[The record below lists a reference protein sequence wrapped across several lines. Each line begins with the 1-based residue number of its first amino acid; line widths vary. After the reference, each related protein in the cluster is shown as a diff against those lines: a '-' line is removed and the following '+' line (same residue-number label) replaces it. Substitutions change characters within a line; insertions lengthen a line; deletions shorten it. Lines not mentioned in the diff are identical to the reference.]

1 MWKKL
6 MKLSF
11 IFALAL
17 ILAKPMVVQAAED
30 GTSWDTAKALK
41 MGTTTIVEGD
51 GTAHYFYYKN
61 TSTNPVI
68 LDISSAFIDGE
79 RAYPYLTEYQK
90 IGKSYDS
97 VMSVYSAASTR
108 TLYSKVESG
117 ETVYYRF
124 RNGSVS
130 SSTEPY
136 TGKFNV
142 VVSVAKEKKISLGQS
157 VVTTEKDAGTM
168 YTFTAPEEGIYSF
181 DCVAKSRGYVSI
193 LSLDH
198 KYWVPIF
205 ASNSFSGDD
214 KVTGYY
220 LIPGCQYALFVES
233 DYDQYRV
240 TWNVKKAS
248 NLNNPAITLQTIQER
263 LYDRTYHSPNP
274 MLYYKGYDI
283 VGDLGGECGWSSINN
298 NVLPG
303 TAVGAIYYSF
313 TYEGSTF
320 SGYYYT
326 TFRIVQDIGVA
337 DVTGITTPTYTGK
350 PVAPKATVKVSGK
363 TLKEGVDY
371 KIVAD
376 SNVNAGA
383 GRTATIQGLG
393 KYSYTK
399 KIKYTIAKGAQSI
412 QCDGEFITHKKAKKF
427 ALGAK
432 ANGTLTYATSNGKVA
447 TVDKNGKVKPK
458 KYGKAVI
465 TISAAATSNVNAT
478 SKKITVIVTSKATK
492 IASVKSTAKKKATVK
507 IKKATG
513 AQGYEISYSMD
524 PNFKSGVKT
533 VKTKKASTT
542 LKKLKSKK
550 TYYVRVRS
558 YRKVKG
564 EKLYSTY
571 SAAKKVKI
579 K

>member
-1 MWKKL
+1 MDMWKKF

-11 IFALAL
+11 MIVLTL
-17 ILAKPMVVQAAED
+17 VLVKPMVVQAAED
-30 GTSWDTAKALK
+30 GTSWDTAKGMKL
-41 MGTTTIVEGD
+41 GTMTIVD
-51 GTAHYFYYKN
+51 GVSYYYYKN
-61 TSTNPVI
+61 TSARPVI
-68 LDISSAFIDGE
+68 LEISSAFIDGE
-79 RAYPYLTEYQK
+79 RAFPSLTEYQK
-90 IGKSYDS
+90 IRNNYVS
-97 VMSVYSAASTR
+97 VTSEYNSSR
-108 TLYSKVESG
+108 PCKIYSKVNSG
-117 ETVYYRF
+117 ETLYYRF
-124 RNGSVS
+124 RNASVS

-136 TGKFNV
+136 TGAFNV
-142 VVSVAKEKKISLGQS
+142 VVSIAKEKKITLGQS
-157 VVTTEKDAGTM
+157 VVTTQTDEGTL
-168 YTFTAPEEGIYSF
+168 YTFTVPTEGIYSF
-181 DCVAKSRGYVSI
+181 DCTGKSSGYISMY
-193 LSLDH
+193 SLDH
-198 KYWVPIF
+198 KYWVPF
-205 ASNSFSGDD
+205 FSSSSFYQDD
-214 KVTGYY
+214 KITGYY
-220 LIPGCQYALFVES
+220 LIPGCQYALFVNS

-240 TWNVKKAS
+240 TWNIEKAS
-248 NLNNPAITLQTIQER
+248 NLNNPALTLQTIQER
-263 LYDRTYHSPNP
+263 LYDGYSHSPNP

-283 VGDLGGECGWSSINN
+283 VGDLDGECGWSSLNN

-303 TAVGAIYYSF
+303 TAVGVIYYSF

-337 DVTGITTPTYTGK
+337 DITGITTPIYTGK
-350 PVAPKATVKVSGK
+350 PVAPKATVKISGK

-393 KYSYTK
+393 KYAYTK
-399 KIKYTIAKGAQSI
+399 KIEYTIAKGAQSI
-412 QCDGEFITHKKAKKF
+412 QCNGEFITHKKAKKF

-432 ANGTLTYATSNGKVA
+432 ANGALSYATSNAKVV
-447 TVDKNGKVKPK
+447 TIDQNGMVKPK
-458 KYGKAVI
+458 GYGRAVI
-465 TISAAATSNVNAT
+465 TISAAATANVNAT

-524 PNFKSGVKT
+524 PNFKSGVKI

-571 SAAKKVKI
+571 SATKKVKV

>member
-17 ILAKPMVVQAAED
+17 VLVKPMVVQAAED
-30 GTSWDTAKALK
+30 GTSWETAKGLK
-41 MGTTTIVEGD
+41 MGTMTIVD
-51 GTAHYFYYKN
+51 GVSYYYYKN
-61 TSTNPVI
+61 TSANPVI
-68 LDISSAFIDGE
+68 LEIKSAFVEGQS
-79 RAYPYLTEYQK
+79 AYPSLGEYQK
-90 IGKSYDS
+90 IRGSY
-97 VMSVYSAASTR
+97 YSTTSSSSSSSTS
-108 TLYSKVESG
+108 TIYSKVNSG
-117 ETVYYRF
+117 ETMYYRL
-124 RNGSVS
+124 RNYTS
-130 SSTEPY
+130 SSTIY
-136 TGKFNV
+136 TGSFNV
-142 VVSVAKEKKISLGQS
+142 VVSVAKTKNVSVGQS
-157 VVTTEKDAGTM
+157 VVTTQADEGTM
-168 YTFTAPEEGIYSF
+168 YTFTVPEAGIYSF
-181 DCVAKSRGYVSI
+181 NCVGKSTGYVNI
-193 LSLDH
+193 YSLDH
-198 KYWVPIF
+198 KYWIPLY
-205 ASNSFSGDD
+205 ASNSFYYDD

-220 LIPGCQYALFVES
+220 LVPGCQYAMLINC
-233 DYDQYRV
+233 DGDNYRV

-248 NLNNPAITLQTIQER
+248 NLNNPNLTLQTIPDQ
-263 LYDRTYHSPNP
+263 LFNGNNYPPTPV
-274 MLYYKGYDI
+274 LYYKGYDI
-283 VGDLGGECGWSSINN
+283 VGDLGGYCSWSYVYNYR
-298 NVLPG
+298 LPG
-303 TAVGAIYYSF
+303 TAVAVISYSF
-313 TYEGSTF
+313 TYEGSEF

-350 PVAPKATVKVSGK
+350 PVAPKATVKISGK
-363 TLKEGVDY
+363 TLQEGVDY

-383 GRTATIQGLG
+383 GRVATIQGMG
-393 KYSYTK
+393 KYTYTK
-399 KIKYTIAKGAQSI
+399 KITYSIAKGAQSI
-412 QCDGEFITHKKAKKF
+412 QCNGEFITHKKAKKF

-432 ANGTLTYATSNGKVA
+432 ANGAMTYATSNGKVV

-458 KYGKAVI
+458 GYGKAVI

-478 SKKITVIVTSKATK
+478 SKKVTVVVTSKSTK

-513 AQGYEISYSMD
+513 AQGYEISYSTD

-533 VKTKKASTT
+533 VNTKKASTT

-571 SAAKKVKI
+571 SAAKKVKV